1 MQVRKR
7 VEQDKKSEVQYI
19 EKTKRVYL
27 ILLCLVSAILILPV
41 VFNQLPQWIIP
52 VLALPVLIFS
62 FIYYNKVSS
71 VHRKNYE

>member
-52 VLALPVLIFS
+52 VLALPALIFS